1 MRISISSTSIFHR
14 QHRLSLRTVLAKR
27 QKEEDGW
34 PAARSLFVTHLDPSP
49 DFCCVCFA
57 CVRSFS
63 LSLVT
68 SSITLFRSQ
77 KCSYG
82 NDSCRFRVSPSR
94 DESFRRERHFRS
106 FNETSQMMKVTP
118 RVFWFRFRKCIFMR
132 QWLHWVH
139 HTWHLFRAYLV
150 DVIRIICSRV

>member
-1 MRISISSTSIFHR
+1 MVDGQFRYKTNNSNTEIELTHMDKDDVKGESRHAY
-14 QHRLSLRTVLAKR
+14 SLRDDRTFKNTLIPGNNG
-27 QKEEDGW
+27 EWDG
-34 PAARSLFVTHLDPSP
+34 T
-49 DFCCVCFA
+49 
-57 CVRSFS
+57 
-63 LSLVT
+63 LVT

-118 RVFWFRFRKCIFMR
+118 RVF
-132 QWLHWVH
+132 
-139 HTWHLFRAYLV
+139 
-150 DVIRIICSRV
+150 